1 MNIKSIS
8 LHCLGAGSLTIAG
21 ILSATIPV
29 FATGKVSQTAYTV
42 DAPVI
47 SKAQDNITVSSLSPS
62 IIPETKNLDAAFS
75 AITLNG
81 LAGYGTLNVHSCSG
95 PPIGAT
101 GLGRASGYGTLQY
114 DDSFRITSSTLAI
127 GTLVDITL
135 IADVSLRDTLSFK
148 TTPSR
153 QSFGPND
160 AAQITGTAA
169 IGFNVGNPLTQY
181 RFDGDFFRT
190 NQYLDG
196 EQKRKTGIFNT
207 PETQSALSLTSGNS
221 IQRVIQGRV
230 GDKIDLFATASLVG
244 NSYAS
249 VGVVS
254 EVDAQMSLR
263 WGLHSDN
270 NTIQFVSLTGG
281 NAPDNSK
288 ITIPDLIAGLPDRPS
303 TLPPGITAVPE
314 PFTIV
319 GTLLG
324 GATALQMRKRLKVTN
339 KL

>member
-1 MNIKSIS
+1 MNIQSIS

-21 ILSATIPV
+21 VLFAVPA
-29 FATGKVSQTAYTV
+29 FATGSVNQNADTADVHLVTQSQ
-42 DAPVI
+42 
-47 SKAQDNITVSSLSPS
+47 KNITVSSLSPS

-114 DDSFRITSSTLAI
+114 DDSFRITSSTLAA

-135 IADVSLRDTLSFK
+135 IADVSMRDTLSFK
-148 TTPSR
+148 TTPTR
-153 QSFGPND
+153 QSFGPAD
-160 AAQITGTAA
+160 AAQITGSAVV
-169 IGFNVGNPLTQY
+169 GFNVGNPLTQY

-190 NQYLDG
+190 NMYLDG

-207 PETQSALSLTSGNS
+207 PETTSALSLTSGNS
-221 IQRVIQGRV
+221 IQRIIQGRV

-281 NAPDNSK
+281 NAPDNSGMK
-288 ITIPDLIAGLPDRPS
+288 VPDLISGLPDRPS
-303 TLPPGITAVPE
+303 TLPPDSTSVPE
-314 PFTIV
+314 PFTVI
-319 GTLLG
+319 GTIMG
-324 GATALQMRKRLKVTN
+324 GAAAFRMRRKYKATN
-339 KL
+339 KM